1 MGSKVVKKFYNW
13 TFLLITIAIIIV
25 VNIIGIFLNKRFDV
39 TQDRRYSLHNSTIE
53 YLSNESN
60 FDDRIL
66 FKIYLGG
73 DLPAEVQRLRSA
85 LEDKL
90 KEFKQYAGKRVEY
103 IIKNPYEGTE
113 EEQNFLFE
121 DLYNKGKGII
131 PTGIT
136 YSKDGKS
143 SAIQVWAGALIE
155 YGGSTVNHIQFLPGT
170 PQGQFYSLDAGFNQ
184 QVQNSNKNMEYM
196 LVSAIRRATAR
207 QKDRIVFLQGHGEL
221 NKYETMRVRS
231 LIAPYYRVEDITLN
245 DSIDALKGVK
255 GLVIARPTKPFTEK
269 DKYLIDQFLMNGGRL
284 MCFMDKLWFNED
296 TLNRTGVTHSER
308 TNLDLDKMLFDYGL
322 KVNDNY
328 VLDIKSSPKYFPP
341 SQTGVIPWYLN
352 VIATPT
358 SHPISRN
365 VGGVLMKYA
374 SEVQFVGESDKI
386 VHTPV
391 LTSSTNSGITGLAP
405 VISLTMPLAYGN
417 DPKFNEDPTNEA
429 NKICLAGLAEG
440 TFTSHFKNRI
450 VDAFIKNKEIN
461 YHEQGVKEGKVLVIG
476 NGSFIKNMYDSVPNQ
491 VGGYTYT
498 PSAFNNLK
506 FDEINLRLKGF
517 GYLTYGNQEFFQNM
531 VDYMMGDNSVLD
543 IRSKQIEIHAIDKGK
558 VEKYASTLRIINM
571 VVPSLLI
578 LILGLILNT
587 VRKRKYTKK

>member
-184 QVQNSNKNMEYM
+184 QVQNSINNMEYM

-284 MCFMDKLWFNED
+284 MCFMDKLWYNED

-374 SEVQFVGESDKI
+374 SEVQFVGESDK
-386 VHTPV
+386 
-391 LTSSTNSGITGLAP
+391 
-405 VISLTMPLAYGN
+405 
-417 DPKFNEDPTNEA
+417 
-429 NKICLAGLAEG
+429 KIGRA
-440 TFTSHFKNRI
+440 H
-450 VDAFIKNKEIN
+450 V
-461 YHEQGVKEGKVLVIG
+461 
-476 NGSFIKNMYDSVPNQ
+476 
-491 VGGYTYT
+491 
-498 PSAFNNLK
+498 
-506 FDEINLRLKGF
+506 
-517 GYLTYGNQEFFQNM
+517 
-531 VDYMMGDNSVLD
+531 
-543 IRSKQIEIHAIDKGK
+543 
-558 VEKYASTLRIINM
+558 
-571 VVPSLLI
+571 
-578 LILGLILNT
+578 
-587 VRKRKYTKK
+587 